1 MSFVDTKAFLSD
13 LYSLRKIGEYKTGV
27 DRPTFSPNDME
38 ARRWLM
44 ERMREVGLEASM
56 DGVGN
61 VFGRHTGNGPH
72 VLVGSHIESQA
83 EAGWLDGALGV
94 VAGLALARS
103 GLPVDVAAFADEEGH
118 YDIFLGSRSIIGDMT
133 EEEIDRARRRI
144 DGYPL
149 RSALE
154 AAGLKGLPR
163 MQIDPQRYK
172 GFFEMHIEQGTQ
184 LEKAGRSIGIV
195 TGIVGIS
202 WWRITFEGQ
211 QDHAGGTTMEER
223 RDAGLAA
230 VRLLAAVDR
239 EFPKIASDHS
249 VWTACR
255 IALEPGALGGIIP
268 GKAEVGFE
276 FRDLSQEVLLQMEET
291 LKGLVDESN
300 SRGPC
305 TARMERILEP
315 LPVKCDPAMMRAL
328 TEAAEKYA
336 GGLWQTMP
344 SRAGHDA
351 KVISKK
357 LPVSMLFVPSI
368 GGISHHWTEN
378 TRDEDLA
385 LGMEVLAEGVSRF
398 LG

>member
-1 MSFVDTKAFLSD
+1 MTSVDIKDFLSD
-13 LYSLRKIGEYKTGV
+13 LYELRKIGKHKTGV
-27 DRPTFSPNDME
+27 NRPTFSPQDME

-44 ERMREVGLEASM
+44 ARMKDVGLEATM

-72 VLVGSHIESQA
+72 VLVGSHIESQV

-103 GLPVDVAAFADEEGH
+103 GLPVDVVAFADEEAH
-118 YDIFLGSRSIIGDMT
+118 YEIFLGSRSIVGDMT
-133 EEEIDRARRRI
+133 EQDIDNIRRRT

-163 MQIDPQRYK
+163 MQIEPKRYK

-184 LEKAGRSIGIV
+184 LEKSGGRIGVV

-202 WWRITFEGQ
+202 WWRLSFEGQ

-230 VRLLAAVDR
+230 VRLLAAIDQ
-239 EFPKIASDHS
+239 EFPKICSDHS

-255 IALEPGALGGIIP
+255 ISLDPGALGGIIP

-276 FRDLSQEVLLQMEET
+276 FRDLSQNVLRRMEDT
-291 LKGLVDESN
+291 LRTLVQESN
-300 SRGPC
+300 THGPC
-305 TARMERILEP
+305 TVKMDRILEP
-315 LPVKCDPAMMRAL
+315 APVNCDPQMVQAL
-328 TEAAEKYA
+328 TDAAEKHA
-336 GGLWQTMP
+336 HGTWQKMP

-357 LPVSMLFVPSI
+357 LPVAMLFVPSI
-368 GGISHHWTEN
+368 GGVSHHWTEN
-378 TRDEDLA
+378 TKDEDLA
-385 LGMEVLAEGVSRF
+385 LGIQVLADGVSRF
-398 LG
+398 LS